1 MLRQRSKRSVKIRVD
16 PWSIQDH
23 PQSDS
28 RSSVVRYKIIRVNPC
43 RSVVKFKMI
52 RENPRSKVISVSE
65 AELRAVILYGRAQV
79 AQADIDE
86 TSRA

>member
-1 MLRQRSKRSVKIRVD
+1 MYSHRCVANISKISKDLRFKKID
-16 PWSIQDH
+16 
-23 PQSDS
+23 
-28 RSSVVRYKIIRVNPC
+28 PC